1 MKLTES
7 QLRSII
13 RKELMKEMRFD
24 SKAYALHGHEGHKE
38 EVAQGI
44 GVGSVLGQPVTPI
57 RQVMSKLTDLMRKV
71 ESEEVQNELSDII
84 NDLGKISKS
93 R

>member
-38 EVAQGI
+38 EVAQRR
-44 GVGSVLGQPVTPI
+44 SSTRNRCWFCSWTTCYSNKTSYEQ
-57 RQVMSKLTDLMRKV
+57 
-71 ESEEVQNELSDII
+71 I
-84 NDLGKISKS
+84 N
-93 R
+93 

>member
-1 MKLTES
+1 
-7 QLRSII
+7 
-13 RKELMKEMRFD
+13 MKEMRFD
-24 SKAYALHGHEGHKE
+24 SKAYALHGHEQ

-44 GVGSVLGQPVTPI
+44 GVGSALGQPVTPI
-57 RQVMSKLTDLMRKV
+57 RQVISKLTDLMRKV
-71 ESEEVQNELSDII
+71 ESLKSLEIQDELSDII